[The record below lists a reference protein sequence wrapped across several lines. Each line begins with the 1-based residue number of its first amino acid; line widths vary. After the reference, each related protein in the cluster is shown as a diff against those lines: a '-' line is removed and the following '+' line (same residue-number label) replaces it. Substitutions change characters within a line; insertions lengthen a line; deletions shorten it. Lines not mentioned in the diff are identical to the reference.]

1 MATQQIIT
9 KKLSETVRVS
19 VDVSNMQPA
28 SYVGFRVVYP
38 AGILAPVGTGAGN
51 AVQYEDGDV
60 FAGMDVDTIAN
71 NQIVDGTFFVYVS
84 KALKDQS
91 SVMAAYDN
99 RVITLLFQAVGFGV
113 GDIQITERKY
123 GKVIGEVPTDYNST
137 ADDLALTL
145 QEEVVAHFTIEVV

>member
-1 MATQQIIT
+1 MATQQTIT
-9 KKLSETVRVS
+9 KKLNETVRVS

-71 NQIVDGTFFVYVS
+71 NQIVDRTFFVYVS
-84 KALKDQS
+84 KAIKDQS

-99 RVITLLFQAVGFGV
+99 RVITLMFIAVGFGT
-113 GDIQITERKY
+113 GTIQITELKY
-123 GKVIGEVPTDYNST
+123 GRVVDGTPQEYEASSDVDV
-137 ADDLALTL
+137 LTL
-145 QEEVVAHFTIEVV
+145 QEQVLAHFTIEVA

>member
-1 MATQQIIT
+1 MATQQTIT
-9 KKLSETVRVS
+9 KKLNETVRVS

-71 NQIVDGTFFVYVS
+71 NQVLDGQYFVYVS
-84 KALKDQS
+84 KALKTASQALVDEQ
-91 SVMAAYDN
+91 A
-99 RVITLLFQAVGFGV
+99 RVITLMFIAVGFGT
-113 GDIQITERKY
+113 GTIQITELKY
-123 GKVIGEVPTDYNST
+123 GRVVDGTPQEYEASSDVDV
-137 ADDLALTL
+137 LTL
-145 QEEVVAHFTIEVV
+145 QEQVLAHFTIEVA